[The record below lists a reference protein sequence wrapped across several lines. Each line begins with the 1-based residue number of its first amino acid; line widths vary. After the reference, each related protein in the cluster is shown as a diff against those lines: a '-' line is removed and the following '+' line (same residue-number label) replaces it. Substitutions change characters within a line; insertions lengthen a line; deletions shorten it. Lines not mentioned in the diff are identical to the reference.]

1 MKTIATP
8 NPVVLLMLGLWV
20 VWGFGIET
28 VVRRLQ
34 IEVDGVIISSRDTSP
49 TREPRYATQYI
60 LRADDGRESSYV
72 AGATDA
78 SLPRSLPVGTR
89 LTKQKWR
96 LDYEKNGQNIND
108 FPIGFYA
115 IVGGIGLASLLWSF
129 LIWRDRRRSKNV
141 SPSS

>member
-60 LRADDGRESSYV
+60 LRADDGRETSYV